1 VGASAILL
9 VAVLAFSAWNKQR
22 IARTV
27 ASEPAASSKPQA
39 PAPRTKPAAA
49 QSPFDLPRERP
60 ARDRDDRPGG
70 EQRPGA
76 EEFRIKVLKEF
87 RSADR
92 NDDGYLSRDEARAR
106 FAGIAREFERVDA
119 DGDGRI
125 SPEEFLRLRRFQ
137 AQQRFTKQ

>member
-1 VGASAILL
+1 VGIAVILL
-9 VAVLAFSAWNKQR
+9 VAVLAFNAWNKQR
-22 IARTV
+22 IARTA
-27 ASEPAASSKPQA
+27 ASESAASSKAQT
-39 PAPRTKPAAA
+39 PAPRPKPAAA

-76 EEFRIKVLKEF
+76 EEFRIRVLKEF

-92 NDDGYLSRDEARAR
+92 NNDGYLSRDEARAR

-137 AQQRFTKQ
+137 AQQRFK